1 MPSVSYTPKA
11 SNYSAIVN
19 PIKHS
24 GNDLKFTKDE
34 MMSFIQQ
41 NPEVLTEGFWK
52 GRVAL
57 TEGAVKGVTS
67 ALSGV
72 TGALTSKAAETK
84 ATTDATTAFER
95 AKEIARIQAEPFKRP
110 NTTGITFR
118 GL

>member
-1 MPSVSYTPKA
+1 MPSISYTPKA
-11 SNYSAIVN
+11 SNQSAVVN
-19 PIKHS
+19 PIKNS

-57 TEGAVKGVTS
+57 TDGAVQGVTS

-72 TGALTSKAAETK
+72 SGALTSKLG
-84 ATTDATTAFER
+84 DAKKEADAKTAHER
-95 AKEIARIQAEPFKRP
+95 AMEVARIQAAPFQRP
-110 NTTGITFR
+110 NTNGIKFT
-118 GL
+118 

>member
-1 MPSVSYTPKA
+1 MPSISYTPKA
-11 SNYSAIVN
+11 SNQSAVVN
-19 PIKHS
+19 PVKNN

-57 TEGAVKGVTS
+57 TDGAVQGVTS

-72 TGALTSKAAETK
+72 SGALTSKLG
-84 ATTDATTAFER
+84 DAKKVADAKTAHER
-95 AKEIARIQAEPFKRP
+95 AVEIARIQAEPFQRP
-110 NTTGITFR
+110 NTNGIKFT
-118 GL
+118 

>member
-19 PIKHS
+19 PIKNT

-57 TEGAVKGVTS
+57 TEGAVQGVTS
-67 ALSGV
+67 ALSGAS
-72 TGALTSKAAETK
+72 GALTSKFADAKKVADATK
-84 ATTDATTAFER
+84 AHDR
-95 AKEIARIQAEPFKRP
+95 AMEVARIQAAPFQRP
-110 NTTGITFR
+110 STSGITFR
-118 GL
+118 